1 MCVVVCFFFVCGG
14 GVMSRA
20 VGEVEEGDRLG
31 RVIPVEEARTEKVDG
46 SDPLTVQQLPAL
58 VLN

>member
-1 MCVVVCFFFVCGG
+1 MWWFLFFC
-14 GVMSRA
+14 GVMLGGR
-20 VGEVEEGDRLG
+20 GGDRLG
-31 RVIPVEEARTEKVDG
+31 RVEEARTEKVDG

>member
-1 MCVVVCFFFVCGG
+1 MR
-14 GVMSRA
+14 RA
-20 VGEVEEGDRLG
+20 LGEVEEGDRLG
-31 RVIPVEEARTEKVDG
+31 RVIPVEEESTEKVDG